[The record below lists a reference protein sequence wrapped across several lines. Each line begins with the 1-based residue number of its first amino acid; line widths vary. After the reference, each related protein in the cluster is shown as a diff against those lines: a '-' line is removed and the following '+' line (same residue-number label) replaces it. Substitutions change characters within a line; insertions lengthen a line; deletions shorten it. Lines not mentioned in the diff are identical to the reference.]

1 MITTISYFGYCNGD
15 ISFIISIYI
24 IVITI
29 LIYLITKVVKNI
41 KNNPYSYKNVRT
53 LGLII
58 FISIPVLFNLAF
70 FIYDYIYGYYN
81 SINRILTTIQD
92 DISMFLIFMLPIAF
106 IITILIFIS
115 NIKLLRKEGKTWR
128 NMLGVILGSF
138 LCIFTISVTFLN
150 IITIGVNY
158 ELYLFT
164 NYFYNLIFML
174 ILYFYS
180 ILLSTIIIGV
190 RAAKKI
196 PEFNK
201 DYIII
206 LGCKIRNDGTLT
218 NLLKSRADRAIEFA
232 KMQKDAT
239 GKDIIFVPSGGKGN
253 DEVIAEGEAIK
264 NYLLQNGIS
273 KEKILVENKS
283 KNTYENI
290 KFSNELIKNQNTNA
304 KIAFSTTNYHVFRTG
319 ILATEQNLEMEG
331 IGAKTKRYYW
341 INAFIREFVA
351 TIVSEKKVHIKIVSI
366 IAIIMFIFTLIA
378 FLSLL

>member
-15 ISFIISIYI
+15 ISFIISMYI

-138 LCIFTISVTFLN
+138 LCIFTIAVTFLN

-164 NYFYNLIFML
+164 NYFYNLVFML

-218 NLLKSRADRAIEFA
+218 KLLKSRADRAIEFA

-264 NYLLQNGIS
+264 NYLIQNGIS

>member
-15 ISFIISIYI
+15 ISFIISMYI

-29 LIYLITKVVKNI
+29 LIYLSIKVVKNI
-41 KNNPYSYKNVRT
+41 KNKPYSYKNVRT

-58 FISIPVLFNLAF
+58 FICIPVFFNLAF
-70 FIYDYIYGYYN
+70 FIYDYTYGYYN
-81 SINRILTTIQD
+81 SIDKLLTTIQD
-92 DISMFLIFMLPIAF
+92 DISMFLLFILPIAF
-106 IITILIFIS
+106 ILTILILIS
-115 NIKLLRKEGKTWR
+115 NLKLLKKEGKTWK
-128 NMLGVILGSF
+128 NMLGTILGSF
-138 LCIFTISVTFLN
+138 ICIFTLTITFLN
-150 IITIGVNY
+150 IISTGVNDNF
-158 ELYLFT
+158 YLFT
-164 NYFYNLIFML
+164 NCFYNLLFML

-180 ILLSTIIIGV
+180 IFLSTIIISV
-190 RAAKKI
+190 KAAKKI

-218 NLLKSRADRAIEFA
+218 NLLKSRVDRAIEFA